1 MTTTAEKETSPP
13 AGARRAGGRLR
24 RWLRV
29 ARWALY
35 VFLLAAC
42 VLIFT
47 TAGDGVGDWLVHVD
61 PLDSAEYI
69 VVLGGG
75 ADRAVEAAHL
85 YREGWA
91 PKVIVS
97 SGGGG
102 ADHLARVARA
112 YGVPAGAILLDRGA
126 SRTADHPES
135 VAALAGV
142 DRKSHRFIVIT
153 SPMHTSRARA
163 CFLRAGYARLCMR
176 CPGWRRGGPLA
187 DPHNS
192 WARRA
197 HDLVGIPYECL
208 AWTYYK
214 LRGWL

>member
-1 MTTTAEKETSPP
+1 M
-13 AGARRAGGRLR
+13 
-24 RWLRV
+24 

-35 VFLLAAC
+35 VFLLVAA

-47 TAGDGVGDWLVHVD
+47 PAGDGIGDWLVHVD
-61 PLDSAEYI
+61 PLEGAEYI

-75 ADRAVEAAHL
+75 AARAVEAAHL

-97 SGGGG
+97 AGGDG
-102 ADHLARVARA
+102 ADYLARVAQV
-112 YGVPAGAILLDRGA
+112 YGVPAGAILHDRGA

-142 DRKSHRFIVIT
+142 DRNSQRFIVIT

-163 CFLRAGYARLCMR
+163 CFLRAGYGRLCMR
-176 CPGWRRGGPLA
+176 CPGWLRGGPSA
-187 DPHNS
+187 VASNS

-197 HDLVGIPYECL
+197 HDLVGMPYECL
-208 AWTYYK
+208 AWACYK